1 MNSISKERN
10 AESSLLKPQL
20 SSFLTTGSKM
30 NEINK
35 AMLSGINTCFASIKT
50 AKKPTTKAKI
60 KNSLW
65 KDSYMSD
72 SKIMNSD

>member
-1 MNSISKERN
+1 
-10 AESSLLKPQL
+10 
-20 SSFLTTGSKM
+20 M